1 MAISSTEPG
10 NPVSN
15 VSITNTHTYS
25 GFGISIGSRTE
36 GGVNNVLVDTVNQA
50 GYYPNTGSAG
60 LKIKSSSDRGG
71 VVNNVLYQHICQQ
84 NERFAIRIYPF
95 YTNPSTTAK
104 VPTYTNITVRD
115 ATILAGSGGSSGRFV
130 FQGYDANNMTTL
142 SSTISTLWAHPTS
155 LPTLHRT
162 LPLPLAPG
170 RSTQVRCSNLTA
182 RTSAMPA
189 AASSSTQA
197 PYPCSSANFQQMTG
211 ELLLSTANA
220 TNLQSLSAN
229 STDTFTLNAVVQP
242 ASAEYAALSN
252 PITFYDGGT
261 AVGTAALG
269 GNGTLAT
276 LSLSNVSP
284 GTHTYT
290 AKYPADSNY
299 SSFSFGSVT

>member
-1 MAISSTEPG
+1 M
-10 NPVSN
+10 PVP
-15 VSITNTHTYS
+15 H
-25 GFGISIGSRTE
+25 
-36 GGVNNVLVDTVNQA
+36 
-50 GYYPNTGSAG
+50 P
-60 LKIKSSSDRGG
+60 
-71 VVNNVLYQHICQQ
+71 
-84 NERFAIRIYPF
+84 
-95 YTNPSTTAK
+95 
-104 VPTYTNITVRD
+104 VR
-115 ATILAGSGGSSGRFV
+115 LE
-130 FQGYDANNMTTL
+130 
-142 SSTISTLWAHPTS
+142 
-155 LPTLHRT
+155 
-162 LPLPLAPG
+162 
-170 RSTQVRCSNLTA
+170 
-182 RTSAMPA
+182 
-189 AASSSTQA
+189 A

-290 AKYPADSNY
+290 ARYPADSNY
-299 SSFSFGSVT
+299 SSFSFGKVTVNVGGSVVTPPVTTGRDLHGGRNAFLPPDRRRRQRNHHARNHSRLGLHWAGQRHLLQPRRIHHLQCHHTCGYLRLFPQHGNRHRLCGRRLSGCCRS